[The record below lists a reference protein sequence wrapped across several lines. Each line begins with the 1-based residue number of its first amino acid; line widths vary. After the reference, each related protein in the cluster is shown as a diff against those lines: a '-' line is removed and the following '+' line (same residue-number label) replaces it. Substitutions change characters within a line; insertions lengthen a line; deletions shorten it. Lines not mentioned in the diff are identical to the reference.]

1 MAAIDA
7 VIEPV
12 PQSRPH
18 DSSSNVPDNRLA
30 VECWLVVHAA
40 NGPHVPAMSSQYD
53 APRRA
58 PVRCFDSRML
68 DLIMLNRDLPA
79 ADQDSRRRQSI
90 ATHGTRAGR
99 TSKATAARR
108 EGRGD
113 EGRNDP
119 TLPQIAAVIE
129 ALPEPIILTDDAD
142 RVVLANPS
150 ADALFSDRPVQD
162 RRDLLSRF
170 ETAGANSQADIRVLE
185 AAPAEEL
192 PVDGRTGSLR
202 LRHEPNRWFWIE
214 SLALGRK
221 DSNRGDSSRG
231 NSTLGGR
238 VHILHDVTETQELE
252 PEREAFLAI
261 MSHELRTPITTIY
274 AGSSVLAHSA
284 GLSRPASHSLALDI
298 SAEAAR
304 LYDLVEDLIVI
315 ARLERHMLEPLDEPI
330 LLQRVADVTA
340 RVVAS
345 RAPDVSFVCE
355 GSADP
360 PPVRGDSTYVE
371 QVARDLALAAARFGG
386 EDRTVALRVAED
398 EATDDVVFRVVDNG
412 PPLTPVEE
420 ARMFDLRSGS
430 AVGRLG
436 GSGLG
441 PFVARHLVRA
451 MNGRTWARNR
461 PEGGVELAFA
471 LPADR
476 R

>member
-1 MAAIDA
+1 
-7 VIEPV
+7 
-12 PQSRPH
+12 
-18 DSSSNVPDNRLA
+18 
-30 VECWLVVHAA
+30 
-40 NGPHVPAMSSQYD
+40 MSSQHD

-58 PVRCFDSRML
+58 PVRRFGSPIL
-68 DLIMLNRDLPA
+68 DLIMLNRDLPD

-90 ATHGTRAGR
+90 ATHATRTR
-99 TSKATAARR
+99 RQSNATTARR
-108 EGRGD
+108 EEHTD

-170 ETAGANSQADIRVLE
+170 EIAAAPPQADVRRSE
-185 AAPAEEL
+185 APPAEEL
-192 PVDGRTGSLR
+192 PADGRTVTLR
-202 LRHEPNRWFWIE
+202 LRQEPNRWFSIE
-214 SLALGRK
+214 SFALGRE
-221 DSNRGDSSRG
+221 DSNRGDSNRG
-231 NSTLGGR
+231 DSNRDDLALGGR
-238 VHILHDVTETQELE
+238 GHILRDVTEAQELE

-345 RAPDVSFVCE
+345 RAPDISFVCE
-355 GSADP
+355 GTTDP

-371 QVARDLALAAARFGG
+371 QAARDLALAAARFGG
-386 EDRTVALRVAED
+386 EDRTVALRVEED

-420 ARMFDLRSGS
+420 ARIFDLRSGS
-430 AVGRLG
+430 TVGRLG

-441 PFVARHLVRA
+441 PFVARHLVEA

-461 PEGGVELAFA
+461 SDGGVELAFA